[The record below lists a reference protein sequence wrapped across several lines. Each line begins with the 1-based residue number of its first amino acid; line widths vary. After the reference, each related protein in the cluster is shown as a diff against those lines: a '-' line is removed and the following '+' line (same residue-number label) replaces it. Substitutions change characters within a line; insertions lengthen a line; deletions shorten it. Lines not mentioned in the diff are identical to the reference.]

1 MSLPTIILQ
10 RARWHLA
17 ALSVRTA
24 LARTRLVLLRAYDPN
39 QPRVPAGSRDGGRW
53 TDGDAGFDSGFAPD
67 DGELV
72 RIADDGDRRYT
83 VVLSEDEGRGGG
95 HTLRDHV
102 GKTDA
107 ELMGRVLASRGWTLF
122 LVYGRQRHGSFAS
135 SEAANDFVNRAL
147 EKNPDKIDLVI
158 SGQEDGYF
166 IKHRFGHITGRE
178 AYTNGR
184 TEPYLRSTYGVGVLI
199 MRDPGSKRGY
209 RVHTAYPR
217 NDGD

>member
-1 MSLPTIILQ
+1 MFILQ

-24 LARTRLVLLRAYDPN
+24 LARTCLALLRAYDPN
-39 QPRVPAGSRDGGRW
+39 QPRVPAGSSEGGRW
-53 TDGDAGFDSGFAPD
+53 TDGDAGFDPGFAPD
-67 DGELV
+67 DAELV
-72 RIADDGDRRYT
+72 GIADDGDRRYT

-107 ELMGRVLASRGWTLF
+107 ELMGRVQASRGWTPF
-122 LVYGRQRHGSFAS
+122 HVYGRQRHGSFAS
-135 SEAANDFVNRAL
+135 PEVANDLVNRAL
-147 EKNPDKIDLVI
+147 EQNADKVDLVL
-158 SGQEDGYF
+158 SGSEDGYF
-166 IKHRFGHITGRE
+166 IKHRFGYIIGRE

-184 TEPYLRSTYGVGVLI
+184 VEPYLRNTYGVGILI
-199 MRDPGSKRGY
+199 MRDSGSKRGY